1 MRKLLSIILFL
12 FITHLS
18 YGQTFTQTFVDR
30 CTGEVQVVTANFQT
44 GSAVVSFYNRVRL
57 FTYQQYVN
65 GELQQWL
72 GETYAWWNALSPCS
86 TAQTQATQ
94 AQNTANNATSNAA
107 NATNNTNTTGGS
119 TSSGSTSS
127 GSTSSGSTGGDTGGS
142 TGGDTG
148 GSTGGD
154 GGSGSSGG
162 SDGGGDGSGSSGGD
176 GDGSSGGGDGS
187 GGDGDGSSGGD
198 GDGDGDGSGGDGDG
212 DGEGSGEEKKEEE
225 KKEEE
230 KKEEEKKEEEK
241 EEESKEEEKEEESEE
256 ESDEEESEEESEE
269 EDEEESEEEKKEE
282 EEEEKKEKQK
292 KFNPIQLKADM
303 LTMQSIRLDYNA
315 VLNIGASQTSI
326 YGDRTNSANLMIWDN
341 LNQASIGVNSSVV
354 SMTEDYQVSWIDSYG
369 VNYMRNYGM
378 NVLTAMGS
386 RMKPLGKWGTVG
398 VGVNYSYMFGKD
410 SFGGK
415 MPDIYSLGYNFL
427 YTNSFQIH
435 DRILYSPAIIG
446 AQNPITHISRSLD
459 SPEFSS
465 TTSDFI
471 GILAN
476 SFTIQLTRR
485 FSFNVGW
492 TLIYSSNE
500 FVPLMNSFMIG
511 AKLPF

>member
-1 MRKLLSIILFL
+1 MRKLLSILLFL
-12 FITHLS
+12 FISQLS

-30 CTGEVQVVTANFQT
+30 CTGEVQIVTANFQT
-44 GSAVVSFYNRVRL
+44 GSAVVSFYNRVKL

-65 GELQQWL
+65 GELQQWI

-94 AQNTANNATSNAA
+94 AQNTANNATSNA
-107 NATNNTNTTGGS
+107 TNNTTGS
-119 TSSGSTSS
+119 
-127 GSTSSGSTGGDTGGS
+127 
-142 TGGDTG
+142 
-148 GSTGGD
+148 
-154 GGSGSSGG
+154 SGSSGSSNTEG
-162 SDGGGDGSGSSGGD
+162 SNSNSSNSNESSSNENSSGSSEGTE
-176 GDGSSGGGDGS
+176 GS
-187 GGDGDGSSGGD
+187 GEGTEGS
-198 GDGDGDGSGGDGDG
+198 
-212 DGEGSGEEKKEEE
+212 GEGSGEEKKGEE
-225 KKEEE
+225 KKEESKEEE

-241 EEESKEEEKEEESEE
+241 EEESKEEEKEEE
-256 ESDEEESEEESEE
+256 
-269 EDEEESEEEKKEE
+269 
-282 EEEEKKEKQK
+282 KEKEK

-354 SMTEDYQVSWIDSYG
+354 SMTQDYQVSWVDSYG

-378 NVLTAMGS
+378 NVLTAMAS

-427 YTNSFQIH
+427 YTNSFQLT

>member
-1 MRKLLSIILFL
+1 MRKLLSILLFL
-12 FITHLS
+12 FISQLS

-44 GSAVVSFYNRVRL
+44 GSAVVSFYNRVKL

-65 GELQQWL
+65 GELQQWI

-94 AQNTANNATSNAA
+94 AQNTANNATSNAT
-107 NATNNTNTTGGS
+107 NATNNTTGSSDSSGS
-119 TSSGSTSS
+119 SGSSGSTDTGSNETSDTSTEGSTESSSEGSSESGGTEESS
-127 GSTSSGSTGGDTGGS
+127 GE
-142 TGGDTG
+142 
-148 GSTGGD
+148 
-154 GGSGSSGG
+154 
-162 SDGGGDGSGSSGGD
+162 
-176 GDGSSGGGDGS
+176 
-187 GGDGDGSSGGD
+187 
-198 GDGDGDGSGGDGDG
+198 
-212 DGEGSGEEKKEEE
+212 GEVEKKEES
-225 KKEEE
+225 KEEE

-241 EEESKEEEKEEESEE
+241 EEESKEEEESEE
-256 ESDEEESEEESEE
+256 K
-269 EDEEESEEEKKEE
+269 SEEEK
-282 EEEEKKEKQK
+282 EEKKEKEK

-354 SMTEDYQVSWIDSYG
+354 SMTEDYQVSWVDSYG

-378 NVLTAMGS
+378 NVITAMGS

-398 VGVNYSYMFGKD
+398 VGINYSYMFGKD
-410 SFGGK
+410 SFGEK

-427 YTNSFQIH
+427 YTNSFQLT

-446 AQNPITHISRSLD
+446 SQNPITHISRSLD